1 MIRRL
6 ICATVAVLA
15 LPALAHAAPKDDVAA
30 AAKKLS
36 DAKGYAWHTETDF
49 AGGQGNRFGGPT
61 EGKTEKDGFTLLK
74 VTRGD
79 NTTEAVLKGDKGAVK
94 TEDGWQS
101 FDELRQEAQQAAAGG
116 QAGQAGQGFRRGF
129 MGRQLQN
136 FKAPAA
142 EAQDLAS
149 KTKELKKEGETI
161 SGELTEDA
169 VKDLMTFRRGGGGN
183 FNPPAPT
190 NTSGSV
196 KFWLKDGA
204 IAKYE
209 YNVKGTMS
217 FNGND
222 IEIDRTTKVEVKDVG
237 STKVE
242 VPEEAK
248 KKLS

>member
-6 ICATVAVLA
+6 LCTTVAVLA
-15 LPALAHAAPKDDVAA
+15 LPALSYAAPKDYVTA

-36 DAKGYAWHTETDF
+36 DAKGYAWHAETEF
-49 AGGQGNRFGGPT
+49 AGGQGNRIGGPT
-61 EGKTEKDGFTLLK
+61 EGKTEKDGFTVLQ

-79 NTTEAVLKGDKGAVK
+79 NTTEAVLKGDKGAIK
-94 TEDGWQS
+94 TDEGWQT
-101 FDELRQEAQQAAAGG
+101 FEELRQAAQGAQQAAAG
-116 QAGQAGQGFRRGF
+116 QGRGF
-129 MGRQLQN
+129 GRGFAARQIQN
-136 FKAPAA
+136 TRAPAA

-149 KTKELKKEGETI
+149 KAKDLKKDGDVIT
-161 SGELTEDA
+161 GELTEEGA
-169 VKDLMTFRRGGGGN
+169 KDLMTLRRGGGGN

-204 IAKYE
+204 LVKYE

-217 FNGND
+217 FNNND
-222 IEIDRTTKVEVKDVG
+222 FEIDRTTKVEVKDVDN
-237 STKVE
+237 TKVQ

>member
-6 ICATVAVLA
+6 LCTTVATLA
-15 LPALAHAAPKDDVAA
+15 LPALAYAAPKDDVTA

-36 DAKGYAWHTETDF
+36 DAKGYAWHAETEFT
-49 AGGQGNRFGGPT
+49 GGQGNRFGGPT
-61 EGKTEKDGFTLLK
+61 EGKTEKDGFTVLQL
-74 VTRGD
+74 TRGD

-94 TEDGWQS
+94 TEEGWQS
-101 FDELRQEAQQAAAGG
+101 LEELRQAAQQGGG
-116 QAGQAGQGFRRGF
+116 QGQGFRRGF

-149 KTKELKKEGETI
+149 KTKDLKKDGDAI
-161 SGELTEDA
+161 SGELTEEG
-169 VKDLMTFRRGGGGN
+169 VKDLMTLRRGGGAGN

-190 NTSGSV
+190 NTSGNV
-196 KFWLKDGA
+196 KFWVKDGA
-204 IAKYE
+204 LVKYE

-222 IEIDRTTKVEVKDVG
+222 FDIDRTTKVEVKDVG

-248 KKLS
+248 KKAM